1 MQNLQEYKSLNKNL
15 INSYINHDEFFSVI
29 NVLREYNEMKDIIRY
44 PENSVDYIKLMEKY
58 FVILEKKIQRAK
70 ILVSEELNKIG

>member
-1 MQNLQEYKSLNKNL
+1 
-15 INSYINHDEFFSVI
+15 
-29 NVLREYNEMKDIIRY
+29 MKDIIKY

-58 FVILEKKIQRAK
+58 FVILEKKIKRAK